1 MTEISILTESNF
13 NRHSLDTYV
22 RTHNVRR
29 VYRRQG
35 LPPGKGA

>member
-29 VYRRQG
+29 ACRTARE
-35 LPPGKGA
+35 LDEE